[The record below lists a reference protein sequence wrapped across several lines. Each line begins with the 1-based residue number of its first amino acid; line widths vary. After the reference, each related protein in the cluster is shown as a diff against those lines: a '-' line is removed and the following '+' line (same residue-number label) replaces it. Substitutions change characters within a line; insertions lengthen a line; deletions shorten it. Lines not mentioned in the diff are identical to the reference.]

1 MHAEGSADEGGDE
14 DSPPVFMCVSG
25 NHLMKPY
32 SLHTQETLNDTA
44 RVYKSR
50 FHRSYSEKQATT
62 NPEREKRVSDLPL
75 IIDVVLQTIKFSRY
89 KTHRTIEPQEENPLL
104 NHPSLP

>member
-1 MHAEGSADEGGDE
+1 
-14 DSPPVFMCVSG
+14 
-25 NHLMKPY
+25 MKPY
-32 SLHTQETLNDTA
+32 SLHTQETLNGTA

-89 KTHRTIEPQEENPLL
+89 KTHRTIEPQGEPAFE
-104 NHPSLP
+104 PSLPAITNMREKKVSDLPFLIDVALQTIQF